1 MVNPQMLPDPKT
13 GIAAEFL
20 TQVVDAWFEQ
30 GAEFDSKEQARAF
43 LNHYFRHEAGSS
55 LLSRQADQLASALR
69 SHVQLALNRQIGE
82 TLIDVLEPGQT
93 DWDMS
98 GHVVVQVVTDDRRYI
113 VDSLLQV
120 ANDLG
125 WTVYELAH
133 PQFLVKRQDSG
144 RLIELGLQHG
154 DAIRESWVWLEL
166 RAPLGQSI
174 SQCAAK
180 LKNEMKLALADLAI
194 ASSDTRAMSQA
205 MLARAGMMKDR
216 VSAQMLVWLADDS
229 HFIAIGQRRY
239 DINDQG
245 RFIATGTG
253 LGILADDERAT
264 TRFHATVF
272 SEDDNEEL
280 IITKDS
286 QRSRIKQS
294 AYLDY
299 IGVRLFDENGRI
311 RGEDRYLGL
320 FTSTAY
326 AESVFHI
333 PVLAKRANEIMALVG
348 YEPDSH
354 GGQALNAALESF
366 PREEM
371 FQGSAEELAPILAQ
385 VINVEERREVR
396 TYVRRGRWGSV
407 LSALIYFPRDRYNT
421 TVRETMIK
429 VLKAATG
436 ATKVEW
442 SLYVSESVLARVYLT
457 VRADLG
463 QVLPSIDPK
472 RLRNS
477 ITEATRS
484 WSDRF
489 AEIADRID
497 SAKRG
502 IVFSEGYREEY
513 TPLEAIDDLMA
524 LNDISDPSD
533 MGIRIY
539 RPTPP
544 EDGVDF
550 RLKIFRV
557 ASEMSLSQVMPHLLS
572 LGVKVADERPY
583 ELTLRNKPAIVYDF
597 GLRLPDIISDVDDWA
612 FEGRQRFIEAFEA
625 SYSGATE
632 ASELNHLIT
641 LTSLDW
647 REVGVLRAI
656 GRYLRQAGSQYSQA
670 YISDALVAYPGICI
684 KLIEY
689 FHQKFSPNRKKCQEK
704 LAILEAE
711 ISEAIADVRTLDEDR
726 IFTQYLE
733 VLNAMVRTNFF
744 ARKSDED
751 ALAFKLSPAKLSMLA
766 SPRPVTEIFVYSPR
780 LEGCFLSFGQIAR
793 GGLIWS
799 DRAEDYRAE
808 ILGLAKRQ
816 KIENA
821 LIVPSGAGG
830 GFYSYR
836 QAALTGDE
844 KQREGQACY
853 ELFVNALLSLTD
865 NVDSG
870 ENVYPQDIVCY
881 DSPSPYLVLTADK
894 GTSSFTPIAKQL
906 AKKKN
911 FWLGDVFCSGGEGS
925 FNQQH
930 SKITALGSW
939 VSGKRHLSELGM
951 GEEDEFSVVGIGDI
965 GDELF
970 SSAML
975 FSKKIR
981 LVAAFDDNYVFIDPN
996 PDPLASWQERCRV
1009 SQLAKSSWQDYRQ
1022 DIISAGGGVYD
1033 RAAKAISISA
1043 EAGKVLNISA
1053 QGELSSD
1060 DLVSAIL
1067 KAPVDMIWDSG
1078 IGTFIKAS
1086 TQSNDAV
1093 GDKAND
1099 SVRVNGAEVRAK
1111 CLVEG
1116 AKLGVTMNGRVEY
1129 ARAGGRINADF
1140 LDCSAA
1146 VDISDYE
1153 VNIKILIDQALAA
1166 RRLTIEE
1173 SQELFAACW
1182 PQVKRAALD
1191 HCVAENEAVAAALIR
1206 AATRN
1211 AAYEELM
1218 VWLGV
1223 DRQQE
1228 ELPTSEAMGVLT
1240 AAGRG
1245 LTAPKIA
1252 KLLALVKNRLQAEI
1266 LASDLPEDPY
1276 IAARLI
1282 SYFPNPLAKVED
1294 LMITHPLAREI
1305 IATVAANR
1313 FVDSQGLTAAH
1324 RLAEETG
1331 ASIAEVIR
1339 AQLLA
1344 RNLLAVADIEIA
1356 LRRSAGS
1363 ANLKNAQRLRLRKMV
1378 ERATRWVLQEMRL
1391 GVNIAEE
1398 ITIYGSSVSK
1408 VIANLAELL
1417 TPAGRNQWHELRD
1430 SLVAGGLAK
1439 SLADRLADCRWAQ
1452 MALPIVH
1459 LANASNYPLKTV
1471 AKTYF
1476 SVREICGADLVMKFS
1491 ENLGQATRWDIMARA
1506 SMRNEL
1512 WNLQEQLTK
1521 KALAAGGVENWWN
1534 DQLRREHILAQITQS
1549 ISGPVDLAR
1558 VSVAL
1563 QALRSLL

>member
-1 MVNPQMLPDPKT
+1 MVNSQMLPDPKT
-13 GIAAEFL
+13 GTVAEFL

-30 GAEFDSKEQARAF
+30 GAEFDSKEKLRAF

-55 LLSRQADQLASALR
+55 LLTRQADQLASALR
-69 SHVQLALNRQIGE
+69 SHVRLALNRKIGE

-93 DWDMS
+93 DWDTS
-98 GHVVVQVVTDDRRYI
+98 SHVVVQVVTDDRRYI

-120 ANDLG
+120 ANNLG

-133 PQFLVKRQDSG
+133 PQFLVKRQESG
-144 RLIELGLQHG
+144 HLMEFGLQHP
-154 DAIRESWVWLEL
+154 DAVRESWVWLEL
-166 RAPLGQSI
+166 RAPLGQPI

-180 LKNEMKLALADLAI
+180 LKNEMALALADLAL
-194 ASSDTRAMSQA
+194 ASSDTQAMSET
-205 MLARAGMMKDR
+205 MLSRAETMKDK
-216 VSAQMLVWLADDS
+216 VGAKMLVWLADDS

-239 DINDQG
+239 DINEQG

-253 LGILADDERAT
+253 RGILADDERAT
-264 TRFHATVF
+264 TRFHATIL
-272 SEDDNEEL
+272 SEDDREEL
-280 IITKDS
+280 VITKDS

-311 RGEDRYLGL
+311 TGEDRYLGL

-333 PVLAKRANEIMALVG
+333 PVLAQRAKEIMALVG

-396 TYVRRGRWGSV
+396 TYVRRGRWGSM

-436 ATKVEW
+436 ATEVEW

-457 VRADLG
+457 VRADSG
-463 QVLPSIDPK
+463 QVLPKIDPQ

-497 SAKRG
+497 SSKRG
-502 IVFSEGYREEY
+502 IIFSEGYREEY
-513 TPLEAIDDLMA
+513 TPLEAIEDLMA
-524 LNDISDPSD
+524 LNNVSGPSD
-533 MGIRIY
+533 MGLRIY
-539 RPTPP
+539 QPTPP

-572 LGVKVADERPY
+572 LGVRVADERPY

-597 GLRLPDIISDVDDWA
+597 GLRLPDAISDVDDWA
-612 FEGRQRFIEAFEA
+612 FEGRERFIEAFKA

-632 ASELNHLIT
+632 ASELNQLIT

-656 GRYLRQAGSQYSQA
+656 GRYLRQAGGQYSQA
-670 YISDALVAYPGICI
+670 YVSDALVAYPGICV
-684 KLIEY
+684 KLIEF
-689 FHQKFSPNRKKCQEK
+689 FHQKFSPNRKNRQEK
-704 LAILEAE
+704 LTLIEAE
-711 ISEAIADVRTLDEDR
+711 IFKAIANVRTLDEDR
-726 IFTQYLE
+726 IFSQYFE

-744 ARKSDED
+744 ALDSDHD
-751 ALAFKLSPAKLSMLA
+751 ALAFKLSSAELSMLA
-766 SPRPVTEIFVYSPR
+766 SPSPVTEIFVYSAR
-780 LEGCFLSFGQIAR
+780 LEGCFLSFGQNAR
-793 GGLIWS
+793 GGVAWS
-799 DRAEDYRAE
+799 ERAEDYRAE

-816 KIENA
+816 MTENA

-836 QAALTGDE
+836 QAALNEDE
-844 KQREGQACY
+844 RLLEGQACY

-865 NVDSG
+865 NIDSG
-870 ENVYPQDIVCY
+870 NNVFPQGVVCY
-881 DSPSPYLVLTADK
+881 DTPSPYLVLTADR
-894 GTSSFTPIAKQL
+894 GTSNFISIAKQL

-911 FWLGDVFCSGGEGS
+911 FWLGDVFCSDGESS
-925 FNQQH
+925 FIHRH
-930 SKITALGSW
+930 SKVTALGAW
-939 VSGKRHLSELGM
+939 VSGERHLRELGL
-951 GEEDEFSVVGIGDI
+951 GKEDEFSVVGIGDI
-965 GDELF
+965 GDEVF
-970 SSAML
+970 NAAML
-975 FSKKIR
+975 VSKKIR
-981 LVAAFDDNYVFIDPN
+981 LVAAFDKTHIFIDPN
-996 PDPLASWQERCRV
+996 PDPLASWRERHRL
-1009 SQLAKSSWQDYRQ
+1009 SQLPKSSWQDYRQ
-1022 DIISAGGGVYD
+1022 EIISAGGGVYD
-1033 RAAKAISISA
+1033 RAEKAINISA
-1043 EAGKVLNISA
+1043 EVCKVLNIA
-1053 QGELSSD
+1053 GSSGFSGD

-1067 KAPVDMIWDSG
+1067 KAPVDMIWNSG
-1078 IGTFIKAS
+1078 NGTLIKAS
-1086 TQSNDAV
+1086 SQSNDAV

-1099 SVRVNGAEVRAK
+1099 SVRVDGKDVRAK

-1116 AKLGVTMNGRVEY
+1116 GKLGVTMNGRVEY
-1129 ARAGGRINADF
+1129 ARTGGRINADF
-1140 LDCSAA
+1140 LDCSAP
-1146 VDISDYE
+1146 VDLSDYE

-1173 SQELFAACW
+1173 SQELFDCCW
-1182 PQVKRAALD
+1182 PQVRQAALD
-1191 HCVAENEAVAAALIR
+1191 HCVAENEAVATALIR

-1211 AAYEELM
+1211 GAYEELM

-1228 ELPTSEAMGVLT
+1228 GLPTSEMMAALT
-1240 AAGRG
+1240 ACGSG
-1245 LTAPKIA
+1245 LTAPEIA
-1252 KLLALVKNRLQAEI
+1252 KLLALTKNRLQAEI
-1266 LASDLPEDPY
+1266 LASDLPVDPY
-1276 IAARLI
+1276 IAARLT
-1282 SYFPNPLAKVED
+1282 SYFPHPLAKFED
-1294 LMITHPLAREI
+1294 LMVNHPLAREI
-1305 IATVAANR
+1305 IATVTANR
-1313 FVDSQGLTAAH
+1313 FVDSQGVTAAN

-1356 LRRSAGS
+1356 LRRLPGS
-1363 ANLKNAQRLRLRKMV
+1363 ASLKNAQRLRLRKMV
-1378 ERATRWVLQEMRL
+1378 ERATRWVLQEMRS
-1391 GVNIAEE
+1391 GVNIAEA
-1398 ITIYGSSVSK
+1398 ITVYGSSVSK

-1417 TPAGRNQWHELRD
+1417 TPAGRIQWLELRD
-1430 SLVAGGLAK
+1430 SLVAGGLPK
-1439 SLADRLADCRWAQ
+1439 SLAVRLADCGWAQ
-1452 MALPIVH
+1452 MTLPIVH

-1476 SVREICGADLVMKFS
+1476 AVREICGAALVMKFS
-1491 ENLGQATRWDIMARA
+1491 ENLGQTTRWEIMARA

-1521 KALAAGGVENWWN
+1521 KALVAGGVEKWWN
-1534 DQLRREHILAQITQS
+1534 SQPRREHILAQIRQS
-1549 ISGPVDLAR
+1549 ISGAVDLAR